1 MSKNLEIESKTL
13 LDKETYEKM
22 RAAFTAKSDFIQKNY
37 YFVIQETDINGIDFW
52 QAVVYTE

>member
-1 MSKNLEIESKTL
+1 MEKDRS
-13 LDKETYEKM
+13 LDDSGRTVGYNEM
-22 RAAFTAKSDFIQKNY
+22 LQKNY

>member
-22 RAAFTAKSDFIQKNY
+22 RAAFTANLILFKRIIILIHQTL
-37 YFVIQETDINGIDFW
+37 I
-52 QAVVYTE
+52 